1 LINQKHPNM
10 SEPQYLRA
18 RFNAH
23 SGNLIEGQ
31 QYQVIDVDYSRSLVR
46 ILSARQ
52 RQVWIPFHYFTGFIH
67 PEFELEL
74 VNDCTLEPDHDP
86 YAPIW
91 MDVRVLLDDGRL
103 YYLDVW
109 NFAKLQAELKPE
121 ALAREE
127 HPKNYLRPPDLL
139 IRAMTRADLE
149 EAIQDIICEGSL
161 ERVASK
167 TDMGLVFIAPWVGS
181 GDLSDEEL
189 EVLEQRLQACLTK
202 EQHLLVV
209 VKFSLYAYRRDTRE
223 VLLKSGKG
231 ELLLFILP
239 EASEAPLPPAIAYD
253 STKVFWEKRYREE
266 YRVILKNRD
275 SK

>member
-1 LINQKHPNM
+1 M

-18 RFNAH
+18 RFSAH

-67 PEFELEL
+67 PEFELNL
-74 VNDCTLEPDHDP
+74 IIDNTLEPDHDP

-91 MDVRVLLDDGRL
+91 MDVHVDLSDGRSYFL
-103 YYLDVW
+103 HVW
-109 NFAKLQAELKPE
+109 NFAQLQAELKPE
-121 ALAREE
+121 ALARDE

-139 IRAMTRADLE
+139 IRAITQADLQ

-161 ERVASK
+161 ETLASK
-167 TDMGLVFIAPWVGS
+167 TDMGLVFIAPWVDR

-189 EVLEQRLQACLTK
+189 EMLEQRLQACLTA
-202 EQHLLVV
+202 EQYLLMDA
-209 VKFSLYAYRRDTRE
+209 KFSVYAYRRDTHE

-231 ELLLFILP
+231 ALVLFILP
-239 EASEAPLPPAIAYD
+239 ETAEGPLPPAIEYD
-253 STKVFWEKRYREE
+253 GTKAFWEKRYREE
-266 YRVILKNRD
+266 YRAILESRV